1 MKGRIHRI
9 HRAPLAL
16 TSDGTVVANLA
27 HFDDLKDAYAA
38 LERALQ
44 LGRLVF
50 ISVALTPEEVAFVLK
65 RIDDSGAD
73 ALAWLLGKKRQA
85 SKNKKRKEAKP
96 EASQPAS
103 RRVTVRKNRST
114 TS

>member
-1 MKGRIHRI
+1 MKGRIRRI

-73 ALAWLLGKKRQA
+73 ALAWLLGKK
-85 SKNKKRKEAKP
+85 KRARKTTKEAKP
-96 EASQPAS
+96 EASQPAI
-103 RRVTVRKNRST
+103 RRVTVRKSRST